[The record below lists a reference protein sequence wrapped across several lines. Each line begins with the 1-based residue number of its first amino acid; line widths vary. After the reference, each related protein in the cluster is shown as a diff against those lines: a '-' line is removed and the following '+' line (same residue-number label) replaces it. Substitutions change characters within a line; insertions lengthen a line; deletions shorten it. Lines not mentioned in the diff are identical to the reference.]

1 MSKTDIIAQLKLKV
15 LSMIDKKIVKHL
27 SDISL
32 TLFRKNFFGI
42 YHGSISQKV
51 EHNNFVINTKDA
63 IFDEIQESTLCE
75 LNTASHDYSW
85 NIASMEAEVHK
96 AIYTKSHEAKYIA
109 CGMPPYTCAYA
120 LLHSTINFADY
131 FGKMTFD
138 SLVIHDPGDF
148 KSWHERSVLEIPKLL
163 ELSKNSILIIRGV
176 GVYVCDR
183 DMNNLIKKVAILE
196 NSCRL
201 LTLKSQFNM
210 EQKIC
215 LL

>member
-1 MSKTDIIAQLKLKV
+1 
-15 LSMIDKKIVKHL
+15 MIDKKIVKHL

-42 YHGSISQKV
+42 YHGSISKKT
-51 EHNNFVINTKDA
+51 EHDHFIINTKDA
-63 IFDEIQESTLCE
+63 IFDEIVDSTLCE
-75 LNTASHDYSW
+75 LNMTHKDYSW
-85 NIASMEAEVHK
+85 NMASMEAEVHK
-96 AIYTKSHEAKYIA
+96 AIYSKLYEAKYIA

-120 LLHSTINFADY
+120 LLHSTIKFADY
-131 FGKMTFD
+131 FGKMMYD
-138 SLVIHDPGDF
+138 NVIVHDPGDF
-148 KSWHERSVLEIPKLL
+148 NTWQERAVSEIPKLL
-163 ELSKNSILIIRGV
+163 QFSKNSVVIIRGV

-215 LL
+215 ML